1 MARQIGIIK
10 LDGVLDNIVFYR
22 STDGFMARLNNPL
35 TAERI
40 ATDPSF
46 ARTREN
52 MAEFGRAGKGARLL
66 RTALRSE
73 LQKVS
78 DGRLGSRLL
87 REMMRVVKSDAV
99 SGRGLRNL
107 VEGEKTLLEG
117 FDFNATARLGSTFFA
132 PYTVSLDRTTGNGV
146 VTVPAFV
153 PVNEVEAPAGATHLR
168 INAAAVAVDF
178 LTGTYSYAGAES
190 TAIELAGA
198 TTAPLTLTANLGA
211 NPVGALFLVMGI
223 EFFQEVN
230 HVPYAL
236 NNGAFNALT
245 IVKVLQEA

>member
-35 TAERI
+35 TPERI
-40 ATDPSF
+40 ASDPSF

-52 MAEFGRAGKGARLL
+52 MAEFSRAGKGAKLL

-78 DGRLGSRLL
+78 DGRANSRLL

-99 SGRGLRNL
+99 SARGERNL

-117 FDFNATARLGSTFFA
+117 FDFNGTAPLGSTFFA
-132 PYTVSLDRTTGNGV
+132 PYSLALDRTTGAG
-146 VTVPAFV
+146 TLSIPPFVPA
-153 PVNEVEAPAGATHLR
+153 NAVEAPEGATHLR
-168 INAAAVAVDF
+168 INTAAVAVDF
-178 LTGTYSYAGAES
+178 LAESYFYAGAASEPI
-190 TAIELAGA
+190 ALNGAA
-198 TTAPLTLTANLGA
+198 TTQLTLAANLGA
-211 NPVGALFLVMGI
+211 NPAGALFAVVGV

-230 HVPYAL
+230 HTHYAL
-236 NNGAFNALT
+236 NNGSFNALM
-245 IVKVLQEA
+245 IAKVLQEA